1 MAAFVPDPET
11 VAQHIVEMTNQVRR
25 EQNLSSLKVNSILA
39 KAAQGYARSL
49 AQSGAFSHTADGR
62 TPAVR
67 AESAGYKPCAI
78 AENLAMERTRQS
90 FATGQLAIE
99 IMAGWMNSPAHR
111 ANITMPTASEVGVG
125 IAEAPTAKGTFIAV
139 ELIAQPAS
147 AAYTFQIVNAAHVAV
162 TFTFAGK
169 ERVIEPNL
177 SATQTSCH
185 PSEIVFSAPGGA
197 FSAAR
202 EIARLP
208 AQDQKIY
215 TLKPDTSGNLSVEV
229 TARHA
234 GP

>member
-1 MAAFVPDPET
+1 MAGFVPDPEM

-25 EQNLSSLKVNSILA
+25 EQNLASLKVNTILA
-39 KAAQGYARSL
+39 KAAQAYARSL

-62 TPAVR
+62 SPAER

-78 AENLAMERTRQS
+78 AENLAMERNRQG

-99 IMAGWMNSPAHR
+99 IMAGWMNSPGHR
-111 ANITMPTASEVGVG
+111 ANLTMPTATEVGVG

-139 ELIAQPAS
+139 ELIAQPGS
-147 AAYTFQIVNAAHVAV
+147 AAYTFEIVNAAHVTV
-162 TFTFAGK
+162 SVTFAGK
-169 ERVIEPNL
+169 ERVIEPNI
-177 SATQTSCH
+177 SATHTTCH
-185 PSEIVFSAPGGA
+185 PGEIIFSASGGA
-197 FSAAR
+197 FSAAGD
-202 EIARLP
+202 IARLP

-215 TLKPDTSGNLSVEV
+215 TLKPDTEGNLSVEI